1 MRYSDPLPPGRGTEE
16 PQRPW
21 KLREKKKMRGGNQD
35 PVKDPGLFYRGGGE
49 GRSTKRRLSFRLHVW
64 LWKP

>member
-1 MRYSDPLPPGRGTEE
+1 MTPSPPDVGRKSLNVLGNS
-16 PQRPW
+16 R
-21 KLREKKKMRGGNQD
+21 RKKNGGGGENQD

-49 GRSTKRRLSFRLHVW
+49 GRSTKRRLSSRLHVW